1 VIAYAYLW
9 SRQHAA
15 GRDEAVKD
23 RPCAVV
29 VAEREISGRI
39 AVTVAPITTREP
51 ADPETALEIPT
62 AIKRHLGLDPATRS
76 WIIAEELNR
85 FRWPGPDLRR
95 VPGSTPPR
103 FDYGFLPPR
112 LFGQLRARIVELHR
126 RRRVGVTT
134 RTE

>member
-9 SRQHAA
+9 SRQHAV

-95 VPGSTPPR
+95 VPGSTPLASTMASCR
-103 FDYGFLPPR
+103 
-112 LFGQLRARIVELHR
+112 RACSANCAPGSSSSIVADGS
-126 RRRVGVTT
+126 V
-134 RTE
+134 